1 MSNND
6 THVIVGASLAG
17 AKAAAALREEGFDGR
32 VVLVGA
38 EPHRPYE
45 RPPLSKDYLRG
56 EAERETVFVHE
67 AGFYDAHDIELRTST
82 RVTAIDR
89 SASVVA
95 LSDGERIGYDRL
107 LLTTGAEPRR
117 LPVPGA
123 ELEGVLY
130 LRDLDDSDTLRERL
144 AHGGRAVV
152 IGGGWIGAEVAASAR
167 EKGLEVAIVEQAEAP
182 LEAVLG
188 REAGEVFADLHRAH
202 GVEVLLGV
210 GLESFEGSGQVE
222 RVRLS
227 DGRRLECD
235 FVVVGVGVRPRTE
248 LAEQAGIDVRNGI
261 VVDERLETS
270 VPGVFAAGDVANA
283 RHPLFGELRIEHWAN
298 ALNQGPAAAANML
311 GLGRAYD
318 RVPYFFSDQ
327 YDLGMEYSGYA
338 SGSDRVVFRG
348 DVEGREFIAFW
359 LRDGRVAAGMNV
371 NTWGV
376 TEAIQSLVRSQV
388 EVDVD
393 RLADP
398 SVALEDLTADR
409 PAPPTPRRSA
419 GSFLRQGVS
428 FPKRLLQA
436 RLARG
441 DDTPADEMAPGEARV
456 LQIDGDKAACYRDE
470 QGELHAVS
478 AVCTHLGCLIEWNAS
493 EETWDCP
500 CHGSR
505 FDVAGRVL
513 RGPAKKDLAEIEV
526 TPSPDTAA

>member
-1 MSNND
+1 
-6 THVIVGASLAG
+6 
-17 AKAAAALREEGFDGR
+17 
-32 VVLVGA
+32 
-38 EPHRPYE
+38 
-45 RPPLSKDYLRG
+45 
-56 EAERETVFVHE
+56 
-67 AGFYDAHDIELRTST
+67 
-82 RVTAIDR
+82 
-89 SASVVA
+89 
-95 LSDGERIGYDRL
+95 
-107 LLTTGAEPRR
+107 
-117 LPVPGA
+117 
-123 ELEGVLY
+123 
-130 LRDLDDSDTLRERL
+130 
-144 AHGGRAVV
+144 
-152 IGGGWIGAEVAASAR
+152 
-167 EKGLEVAIVEQAEAP
+167 
-182 LEAVLG
+182 
-188 REAGEVFADLHRAH
+188 
-202 GVEVLLGV
+202 
-210 GLESFEGSGQVE
+210 
-222 RVRLS
+222 
-227 DGRRLECD
+227 
-235 FVVVGVGVRPRTE
+235 
-248 LAEQAGIDVRNGI
+248 VRNGI